1 MILNL
6 LKNMWT
12 KIKQLTNQHGY
23 MSGVDRM
30 SVRVKKTGEI
40 FTPTELV
47 IKILQKMDIEKFAT
61 GKTIIDS
68 ACGDG
73 QFLVPVKWL
82 KVLHFGMT
90 EEDALKDIYGVDI
103 MRDNVDLCK
112 KRLGGGNIFMG
123 NTLEPNIKLK
133 EQTEYE
139 HKKMIELFGKGN
151 FEEFIK

>member
-1 MILNL
+1 
-6 LKNMWT
+6 MWH
-12 KIKQLTNQHGY
+12 KIKELTDKHGY

-30 SVRVKKTGEI
+30 SERVKKTGEI
-40 FTPTELV
+40 FTPTDLV
-47 IKILQKMDIEKFAT
+47 IDILQKADIKQFAP
-61 GKTIIDS
+61 GKTIIDPT
-68 ACGDG
+68 CGDG

-82 KVLHFGMT
+82 KVLHFNMT

-123 NTLEPNIKLK
+123 NTLDPFTRLD

-139 HKKMIELFGKGN
+139 HQQMIKHFAGQTLP
-151 FEEFIK
+151 I

>member
-1 MILNL
+1 
-6 LKNMWT
+6 MWH
-12 KIKQLTNQHGY
+12 KIKELTDKHGY

-30 SVRVKKTGEI
+30 SDRVKKTGEI
-40 FTPTELV
+40 FTPTDLV
-47 IKILQKMDIEKFAT
+47 IQILKEIDINKFAP
-61 GKTIIDS
+61 GKTIIDPT
-68 ACGDG
+68 CGDG

-82 KVLHFGMT
+82 KVLHFNMT

-123 NTLEPNIKLK
+123 NTLDPFTKLD

-139 HKKMIELFGKGN
+139 HEQI
-151 FEEFIK
+151 IKHFAGQTLPI